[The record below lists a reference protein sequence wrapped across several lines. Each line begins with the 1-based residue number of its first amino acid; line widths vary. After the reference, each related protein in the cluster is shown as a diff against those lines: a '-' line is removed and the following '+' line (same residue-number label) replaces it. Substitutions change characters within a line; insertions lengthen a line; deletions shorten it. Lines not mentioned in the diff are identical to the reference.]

1 MRKFALYFALA
12 CVALSAT
19 VAHAAHI
26 TCNNT
31 GQVPNANLI
40 GYDFSIDVAVNNTG
54 GSGGGSSKATTSLSV
69 TLPIDAS
76 TVALS
81 QLVATGKHTSSCTI
95 SDAGTPIELV
105 LSDVIFT
112 KFEIVNGPASS
123 GKTASIV
130 QLDLSYSKYAFTGN

>member
-1 MRKFALYFALA
+1 MRKFALALA

-19 VAHAAHI
+19 SAHAAHI

-31 GQVPNANLI
+31 GQVPNANLL
-40 GYDFSIDVAVNNTG
+40 GYDFSINVDVSNT
-54 GSGGGSSKATTSLSV
+54 GSGGGSSKPTTSLSV

-81 QLVATGKHTSSCTI
+81 QLVTTGKHSASCTI
-95 SDAGTPIELV
+95 SDSGTPIELV

-112 KFEIVNGPASS
+112 KFEIVNGPVSS
-123 GKTASIV
+123 GKTASAV
-130 QLDLSYSKYAFTGN
+130 QLSLNFSKFAFTGN